1 MDTSLFLL
9 TTLFFIEIIAILPA
23 TSEQIEIREGRTK
36 VLQCPPGKVVIIEY
50 ASYEGDAFFCK
61 TNDVTLH
68 VKGRCQWNRNC
79 TLYAF
84 DRIYGDSCTGP
95 DESLYI
101 RYICYDDCYYRI
113 DGKAFYNGT
122 RSITASGITCQRWD
136 SNSPHIPKQWPS
148 GRGNKNYCRNPDED
162 DRPWCYT
169 SDPETRWEYCGIDLC
184 ELTTIRTSTP
194 KAVATEDDEDDDTP
208 VAVILGV
215 LFGVLVTSIVLVAV
229 ILILKRRGVFNAE
242 PSSADQRIS
251 YIYSAPE
258 QNHTLLARVRKII
271 RWNRKNDGE
280 TNIIATNPGYSAM
293 DGERIEPIDYANMP
307 MVKPRVYEM
316 PSASESRDHQKQL
329 YTSLYDT
336 PNGGNKNQESA
347 SNELYENEYE
357 IAERFVQP
365 PKPKA
370 AIKPIL
376 KGPKPSPKP
385 SPKIIKSEN
394 VAIDNKPVRKPL
406 PKPIKKDTES
416 TNIMQSH
423 NPVQMTDSQDKSGHI
438 EVLNKPVSSQDRC
451 DYEAIGLD
459 TQENPLYATQ
469 IGSAQINEGPSD
481 DNKNISQENDKGQSS
496 VTCNQSSSS
505 DSQSP
510 ETIKQ
515 SNSVLSLVQKFN
527 KT

>member
-23 TSEQIEIREGRTK
+23 TS
-36 VLQCPPGKVVIIEY
+36 
-50 ASYEGDAFFCK
+50 
-61 TNDVTLH
+61 
-68 VKGRCQWNRNC
+68 
-79 TLYAF
+79 
-84 DRIYGDSCTGP
+84 
-95 DESLYI
+95 
-101 RYICYDDCYYRI
+101 DDCYYRI

-136 SNSPHIPKQWPS
+136 SNSPHIPKQWPF

-194 KAVATEDDEDDDTP
+194 KSVTTEDDEDDDTP

-258 QNHTLLARVRKII
+258 QNNTLLARVRKII

-357 IAERFVQP
+357 IAERCVQP

-370 AIKPIL
+370 AIKSIL

-406 PKPIKKDTES
+406 PKPIKKDTEP

-438 EVLNKPVSSQDRC
+438 EVLNKPVSTQDGC

>member
-23 TSEQIEIREGRTK
+23 TS
-36 VLQCPPGKVVIIEY
+36 
-50 ASYEGDAFFCK
+50 
-61 TNDVTLH
+61 
-68 VKGRCQWNRNC
+68 
-79 TLYAF
+79 
-84 DRIYGDSCTGP
+84 
-95 DESLYI
+95 
-101 RYICYDDCYYRI
+101 DDCYYRI

-194 KAVATEDDEDDDTP
+194 KSVATEDDEDDDTP

-215 LFGVLVTSIVLVAV
+215 LFGV
-229 ILILKRRGVFNAE
+229 RGVFNAE

-438 EVLNKPVSSQDRC
+438 EVLNKPVSSQDGC

-469 IGSAQINEGPSD
+469 IGSAQINESPND

>member
-1 MDTSLFLL
+1 M
-9 TTLFFIEIIAILPA
+9 FF
-23 TSEQIEIREGRTK
+23 
-36 VLQCPPGKVVIIEY
+36 
-50 ASYEGDAFFCK
+50 F
-61 TNDVTLH
+61 
-68 VKGRCQWNRNC
+68 
-79 TLYAF
+79 
-84 DRIYGDSCTGP
+84 
-95 DESLYI
+95 
-101 RYICYDDCYYRI
+101 
-113 DGKAFYNGT
+113 
-122 RSITASGITCQRWD
+122 
-136 SNSPHIPKQWPS
+136 
-148 GRGNKNYCRNPDED
+148 
-162 DRPWCYT
+162 
-169 SDPETRWEYCGIDLC
+169 
-184 ELTTIRTSTP
+184 
-194 KAVATEDDEDDDTP
+194 
-208 VAVILGV
+208 
-215 LFGVLVTSIVLVAV
+215 
-229 ILILKRRGVFNAE
+229 RRGVFNAE

-293 DGERIEPIDYANMP
+293 DGERIEPIDYSNMP

-416 TNIMQSH
+416 TNIIQSH
-423 NPVQMTDSQDKSGHI
+423 NPAQMTDSQDKSGHI
-438 EVLNKPVSSQDRC
+438 EVLNKPVSSKDGC

-496 VTCNQSSSS
+496 VTCNKSSSS